1 LMLEAKEGWE
11 LIIN

>member
-1 LMLEAKEGWE
+1 MLEAKEGWE